1 MVGLLND
8 REPTPNDLRAIL
20 LCRTIV
26 TFKLAGSIS
35 E

>member
-8 REPTPNDLRAIL
+8 REPTPNDLRAIPL
-20 LCRTIV
+20 GRTIV
-26 TFKLAGSIS
+26 TFNLAGKIS